1 MVAEVDVLEAES
13 NAAEKSRSELE
24 LENSFKVCQEAYNN
38 ALSDKGLHGLKASR
52 ENARENLALKNAEYE
67 KQKKDLIESVIIKL
81 AEIEKDDLLFLKDE
95 AELKIENLHKENG
108 RLLAQFDQT
117 IKEQKEFEA
126 GRKYPKQKYEGDQ
139 LSGDEINNQLTIYQQ
154 KTLDAEATLS
164 QMVEEIKKLFN
175 IIGSLKQEL
184 SSSEM
189 LLKVLINHVP
199 ENLDEALET
208 MILPDSQAKIAEMV
222 TQCNDDI
229 AKSREKYDQ
238 RNVVAHNSYQKV
250 MVVIQQEEFRLL
262 ENRTAVELTRN
273 PFEDACKFAKDHLKS
288 TDDRIAA
295 LTDEI
300 EKTKQDLEI
309 CLEHLTSH
317 MQSALSKINSA
328 LKNARV
334 PAKVQNLGN
343 RKILRLSTNLTGISL
358 EQRRIQLESFI
369 NDLINSQRIPNTS
382 NDSGDELTAEAL
394 ISIAKAKN
402 RQGKLGIEI
411 IKLSQTISYSPID
424 QIKGSG
430 GESMT
435 AALLL
440 YLVLAQM
447 RAESRIGVKQAP
459 GGFLLLDNPFAR
471 ATTPQLVEPQV
482 QLAEELGFQLI
493 YATAIKDF
501 NAQSCFSHI
510 VQLRKV
516 AHDRTH
522 NRTHV
527 GRIESAEF
535 TAHERQ

>member
-1 MVAEVDVLEAES
+1 M
-13 NAAEKSRSELE
+13 
-24 LENSFKVCQEAYNN
+24 
-38 ALSDKGLHGLKASR
+38 
-52 ENARENLALKNAEYE
+52 
-67 KQKKDLIESVIIKL
+67 
-81 AEIEKDDLLFLKDE
+81 
-95 AELKIENLHKENG
+95 
-108 RLLAQFDQT
+108 
-117 IKEQKEFEA
+117 
-126 GRKYPKQKYEGDQ
+126 
-139 LSGDEINNQLTIYQQ
+139 
-154 KTLDAEATLS
+154 
-164 QMVEEIKKLFN
+164 
-175 IIGSLKQEL
+175 
-184 SSSEM
+184 
-189 LLKVLINHVP
+189 
-199 ENLDEALET
+199 
-208 MILPDSQAKIAEMV
+208 
-222 TQCNDDI
+222 
-229 AKSREKYDQ
+229 
-238 RNVVAHNSYQKV
+238 
-250 MVVIQQEEFRLL
+250 
-262 ENRTAVELTRN
+262 
-273 PFEDACKFAKDHLKS
+273 
-288 TDDRIAA
+288 
-295 LTDEI
+295 
-300 EKTKQDLEI
+300 
-309 CLEHLTSH
+309 
-317 MQSALSKINSA
+317 
-328 LKNARV
+328 
-334 PAKVQNLGN
+334 GN